1 LLFLLF
7 YLILLLQN
15 DQRSDINTGE
25 IKMKLGNIVLATTLL
40 VGAATAAEFTNYKG
54 LTKQLKSEAKKNG
67 TMASTADVKHAQKAK
82 DWAVVDVRTMEEY
95 QAAHIPGSI
104 RIGRQNPEKAL
115 AAVVT
120 DDNDNFVKPNIVV
133 VCNTAS
139 RASIEA
145 ETFRKMGFKEVKI
158 YGIVKW
164 IDECNPVASMY
175 SKKKDKK
182 GSKQKFGTFLPS
194 ICTK

>member
-1 LLFLLF
+1 
-7 YLILLLQN
+7 
-15 DQRSDINTGE
+15 
-25 IKMKLGNIVLATTLL
+25 MKLGKIVLAAVLAFG
-40 VGAATAAEFTNYKG
+40 VAGAAEFTNYKG
-54 LTKQLKSEAKKNG
+54 LTKKLKKEAAQKG
-67 TMASTADVKHAQKAK
+67 QIATTTEVKHAQKAK
-82 DWAVVDVRTMEEY
+82 DWAIVDVRTMEEY

-104 RIGRQNPEKAL
+104 RIGRQNPEKAM

-120 DDNDNFVKPNIVV
+120 DDEDRFIKPNVII

-145 ETFRKMGFKEVKI
+145 QTFRQMGFKNVKI

-164 IDECNPVASMY
+164 MDECNPVANMY

-182 GSKQKFGTFLPS
+182 GSKKKFGLMTPA
-194 ICTK
+194 ICVK